1 MNGHMGAHVKH
12 MVVGGVGILVLLVI
26 LGVNFPQALIWA
38 LLLACPIGMIGMM
51 WFMNRSSGQG
61 HDAHA
66 GCAGDH
72 GETTHAGGDVPA
84 SRVPA
89 QRTHHG

>member
-51 WFMNRSSGQG
+51 WFMNRSSGHG

-72 GETTHAGGDVPA
+72 GETAPA
-84 SRVPA
+84 SSDVQTSQVPA
-89 QRTHHG
+89 QRAHHG